1 MTQPNARMLLAVIAL
16 MTFSITSVKAYFPP
30 FDPPIVTPIPPVVIP
45 PIVPQV
51 VPPDPFEP
59 PVVNNLGD
67 PEPEDPDFK
76 PVVNTPEPA
85 SVISGAMG
93 LGILAIWRFRKRNHR
108 SPSISSESR

>member
-1 MTQPNARMLLAVIAL
+1 MTQQNTRMLLTVIAI

-30 FDPPIVTPIPPVVIP
+30 FDPPIVTPTPPVVIP

-51 VPPDPFEP
+51 VPPDPFVP
-59 PVVNNLGD
+59 PIVNNLGD

-93 LGILAIWRFRKRNHR
+93 LGILVIWRFRKRNQALV
-108 SPSISSESR
+108 SNTSESR